1 MSTKLLT
8 APRSVAPGSLGHRW
22 DSHMRAA
29 SIKLVQAGQAS
40 VCHAGC
46 LLSNGSAGQTHTQR
60 GTACHQLLFDDTN
73 RRRDTQEFLD
83 GGIWQWRRQV
93 SETVITKADN
103 ASVPPLCEMSGCA
116 SGEVFEEKDS

>member
-8 APRSVAPGSLGHRW
+8 APRSVAPGSLGHHW

-29 SIKLVQAGQAS
+29 SIKLVQAGPAS
-40 VCHAGC
+40 VCYTSC

-73 RRRDTQEFLD
+73 REKDTQGCWTEGSGN
-83 GGIWQWRRQV
+83 GGVRCLR
-93 SETVITKADN
+93 
-103 ASVPPLCEMSGCA
+103 
-116 SGEVFEEKDS
+116 